1 MCTIWI
7 RKSTTVNYKIIAL
20 SPGDNLWDTLPTH
33 KAVEILSGVAE
44 HSYVSMQFFFPTKP
58 MYEKFCAA
66 IEENWQTKRK
76 SREKTGTW
84 K

>member
-33 KAVEILSGVAE
+33 RASEILSGVAE
-44 HSYVSMQFFFPTKP
+44 HSYVSRHNFYVWKTSRYSRTEMAK
-58 MYEKFCAA
+58 EK
-66 IEENWQTKRK
+66 K
-76 SREKTGTW
+76 SCEKAGTW